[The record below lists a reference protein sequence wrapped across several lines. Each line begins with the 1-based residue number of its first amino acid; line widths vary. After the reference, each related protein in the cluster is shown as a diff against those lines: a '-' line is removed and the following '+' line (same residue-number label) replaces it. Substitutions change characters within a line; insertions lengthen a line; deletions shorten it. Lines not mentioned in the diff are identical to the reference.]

1 MSDILTFTTP
11 ENRWLSNM
19 TYVAIEH
26 QGIIYPSTENF
37 YQAIKYDKD
46 DFCPDVD
53 YLITVRNYLT
63 TIKPNEAKKYSRKHQ
78 MTNLKFEDN
87 KLKIMLYAQRKKYSQ
102 EPFKSKLLAT
112 GDCHIEEGNY
122 WNDLYWGTDMKTHKG
137 ENNLG
142 KIIMQVRA
150 ELRKEN
156 KDV

>member
-1 MSDILTFTTP
+1 MSDILTFTTT

-19 TYVAIEH
+19 TYVDIEH

-46 DFCPDVD
+46 DFCEEVD
-53 YLITVRNYLT
+53 YLITVRKYLAT
-63 TIKPNEAKKYSRKHQ
+63 VKPHEAKKFSRKYQ
-78 MTNLKFEDN
+78 MTNSKFEDN

-102 EPFKSKLLAT
+102 EPFRSNLLGT

-122 WNDLYWGTDMKTHKG
+122 WKDLYWGVDLKTRKG

-142 KIIMQVRA
+142 KIIMQVR
-150 ELRKEN
+150 EEIKQE
-156 KDV
+156 K

>member
-1 MSDILTFTTP
+1 MSDILTFTTT

-19 TYVAIEH
+19 TYVDIEH

-46 DFCPDVD
+46 DFCEEVD
-53 YLITVRNYLT
+53 YLITVRKYLAT
-63 TIKPNEAKKYSRKHQ
+63 VKPHEAKKFSRNYQ
-78 MTNLKFEDN
+78 MTNSKFEDN

-102 EPFKSKLLAT
+102 EPFRSNLLGT

-122 WNDLYWGTDMKTHKG
+122 WKDLYWGVDLKTRKG

-142 KIIMQVRA
+142 KIIMQVRE
-150 ELRKEN
+150 ELKQE
-156 KDV
+156 K